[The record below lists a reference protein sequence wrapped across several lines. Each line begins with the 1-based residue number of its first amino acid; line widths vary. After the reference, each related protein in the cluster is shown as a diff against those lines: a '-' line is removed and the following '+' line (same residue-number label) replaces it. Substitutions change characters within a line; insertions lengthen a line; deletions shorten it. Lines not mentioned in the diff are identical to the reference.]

1 MDKGD
6 VSLESKLSI
15 AILNKQNSFE
25 QSLTKTVLLDA
36 LKQSRS
42 NKATLIPRFHT
53 HLLSLINEAS
63 NLSLTQES
71 SASKEKFPR

>member
-6 VSLESKLSI
+6 VSLESELSI

-25 QSLTKTVLLDA
+25 QSLTKVVLMDA
-36 LKQSRS
+36 LKKSS
-42 NKATLIPRFHT
+42 SKKATLVPQFHT

>member
-1 MDKGD
+1 MDIGD
-6 VSLESKLSI
+6 VSLESELSI

-53 HLLSLINEAS
+53 H
-63 NLSLTQES
+63 
-71 SASKEKFPR
+71 